1 LVKAHIK
8 LPVGLLAAYPYRA
21 LSNKRSSAVADHT
34 MLRVIEYFAKSL
46 NATECLKFVTNVL
59 LNFVLFSMQLKKSK
73 KVAAPRKRR
82 YLLYK
87 GDRASFNV
95 QFYTKTA
102 VLNGFVQF

>member
-1 LVKAHIK
+1 
-8 LPVGLLAAYPYRA
+8 
-21 LSNKRSSAVADHT
+21 